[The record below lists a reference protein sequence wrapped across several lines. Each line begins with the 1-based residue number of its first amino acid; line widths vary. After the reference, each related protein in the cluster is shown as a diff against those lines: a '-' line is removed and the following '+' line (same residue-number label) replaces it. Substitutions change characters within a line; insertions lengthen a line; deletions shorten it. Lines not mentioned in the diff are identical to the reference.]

1 MRLLLSIENLAQV
14 EFSSR
19 KSFFT
24 EIGVQLYRKEDVM
37 ETRIVIRQ
45 SKNTLPEDEIEDAI
59 ASLLAEG
66 FRVKSANTSIA
77 PFGEMS
83 DEPYHLYYAV
93 TVVLERD

>member
-37 ETRIVIRQ
+37 ETRIV
-45 SKNTLPEDEIEDAI
+45 
-59 ASLLAEG
+59 AS
-66 FRVKSANTSIA
+66 V
-77 PFGEMS
+77 P
-83 DEPYHLYYAV
+83 
-93 TVVLERD
+93 